1 MSAEELARQQTAAG
15 TRPAAGGIQRLPT
28 PAGEKY
34 VRPHLR
40 SARPVCCLGR
50 APADS
55 RGVVAQRV
63 GEKLGH
69 GAFGEV
75 IQAMREDTQEM
86 VAVKQIPIKVDDDR
100 HQDKIMV
107 RSRHTTWGWVTSV
120 DATGVANSGRSAC

>member
-40 SARPVCCLGR
+40 PARPVCCPGR
-50 APADS
+50 ALTA
-55 RGVVAQRV
+55 GVVAQRV

-75 IQAMREDTQEM
+75 VQAVKEDTGEL

-107 RSRHTTWGWVTSV
+107 RPR
-120 DATGVANSGRSAC
+120 